1 MKYRYLMLW
10 KFCYKKRVVT
20 LYLNEGDKW
29 LRYYFF
35 KVATTGCLI
44 ISLSICYHKWN
55 DLPQFWND
63 FSLSH
68 LSDILFYVRGLRRS
82 ISKKK
87 VVGVQY
93 DQTKLV
99 LILHSFHTVTS
110 VLFDIKCRK
119 SMFRVWEHMKCP
131 KTTLIWYLI
140 WNFITISCVDKKWS

>member
-1 MKYRYLMLW
+1 MLQ
-10 KFCYKKRVVT
+10 K
-20 LYLNEGDKW
+20 EGCNFIFKW
-29 LRYYFF
+29 GWQVASLLFF
-35 KVATTGCLI
+35 QSSNYGGCLI

-68 LSDILFYVRGLRRS
+68 LSDILFYVRGLCRS

-99 LILHSFHTVTS
+99 LILHSFHTVTF

-119 SMFRVWEHMKCP
+119 SMFSVWEHMKCP
-131 KTTLIWYLI
+131 KILWFDT
-140 WNFITISCVDKKWS
+140 WSEFHRNIICG